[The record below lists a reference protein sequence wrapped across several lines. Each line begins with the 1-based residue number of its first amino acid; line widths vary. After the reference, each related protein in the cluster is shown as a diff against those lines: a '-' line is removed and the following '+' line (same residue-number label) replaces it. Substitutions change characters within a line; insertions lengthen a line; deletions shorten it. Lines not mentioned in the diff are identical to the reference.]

1 MNKQNFPHYEKGEV
15 VIFHFPFSD
24 MQETKKRPSLIVAN
38 SQDDH
43 VILAQITGQPRPDRD
58 LLELS
63 PHDFQ
68 SGGISR
74 DSFIRPSVLFT
85 VHKSQIEY
93 KAGKINPS
101 KIKEVQNKLIEVF
114 TR

>member
-1 MNKQNFPHYEKGEV
+1 MERFVKYEKGEV
-15 VIFHFPFSD
+15 VVFQFPFSD
-24 MQETKKRPSLIVAN
+24 TEESKKRPSLVVATLKG
-38 SQDDH
+38 DH
-43 VILAQITGQPRPDRD
+43 VILAQITGQPRPDPD
-58 LLELS
+58 LLELGS
-63 PHDFQ
+63 NDFQ

-85 VHKSQIEY
+85 IHKSKINY
-93 KAGKINPS
+93 KAGKIKQE